1 MRHDRPGLAWIC
13 LSAIGGALAALIV
26 AGIVAGR
33 LGIAITAPL
42 LLAAAAIGTLPR
54 LVALL
59 RWRWAAQVPELALAL
74 LVFTAISALVLW
86 LAWPSLLP
94 LGRSVDAVHQ
104 FQLVNWIAVEHR
116 LPPLDART
124 QGLMGEMIAYSP
136 GFAFVVAAASALF
149 GAPTLET
156 LYPTVALLGG
166 LCAALMTLLAVRS
179 AGVAGWRIV
188 LLGLSV
194 LLLLLAHRAYF
205 LEAYID
211 SSYYAQVLGL
221 LLVLLACA
229 WPICEPRI
237 SLLGAG
243 QLGLVLA
250 ALLATY
256 PLWVPVPLLFICLA
270 LVQQPAANSQYL
282 EGTPRPNAIQQR
294 EHGLPFLRNAVM
306 RQTLPRLLLTL
317 GPLALLAAV
326 DLPARLGTGQVVLE
340 HQGVVTAPSLF
351 GLLPLLLAIPAAAL
365 LIGSGRRSTGKGQ
378 GSEASLFS
386 DVVAVHMLQIPA
398 LIVALGCAGLT
409 WAALVLAAQLGLV
422 AQYHSVKIL
431 FLLVPLAI
439 ALTGAGLIR
448 LAALERPFVRAV
460 ALLGCAVV
468 LGLASARFMLPLR
481 VEQIPTRNM
490 VAAAR
495 WLLANNP
502 GAAEKAIAVGTPIG
516 PDSYW
521 LQVALLGQWRD
532 EAQQAMRSF
541 TLAPPTPEGWAID
554 PNLPDTVVAANLG
567 ITPPG
572 SEVLQQFGEV
582 AVLRR
587 KPLDLAAVNPLIL
600 RYASHW
606 EDNQLKTALELIR
619 PNAGPLP
626 QIALQLVHAETLVA
640 QFDLAANQQR
650 TRNQYLGVDI
660 DPATLGGSGYVNA
673 EAFPTFAAP
682 PAAPSGEYQLVLS
695 LSVDQRVVDQRLLA
709 TFDRQPAGT
718 FTNLAVHSGELDYLR
733 RSYDQVA
740 LETHAARFGT
750 AVSLT
755 GWQATSEA
763 ANNTLVTTLRWQ
775 SLIANQA
782 PLDLALR
789 LVDAT
794 GATVAENR
802 SAPQQGFY
810 PSWRWRVG
818 EDVTEQRTLTLP
830 STIPPGSYTLA
841 IAVYDQQGELAL
853 TAGERQLG
861 QVNIAR

>member
-1 MRHDRPGLAWIC
+1 M
-13 LSAIGGALAALIV
+13 
-26 AGIVAGR
+26 
-33 LGIAITAPL
+33 
-42 LLAAAAIGTLPR
+42 
-54 LVALL
+54 
-59 RWRWAAQVPELALAL
+59 
-74 LVFTAISALVLW
+74 
-86 LAWPSLLP
+86 
-94 LGRSVDAVHQ
+94 
-104 FQLVNWIAVEHR
+104 
-116 LPPLDART
+116 
-124 QGLMGEMIAYSP
+124 
-136 GFAFVVAAASALF
+136 
-149 GAPTLET
+149 
-156 LYPTVALLGG
+156 
-166 LCAALMTLLAVRS
+166 
-179 AGVAGWRIV
+179 
-188 LLGLSV
+188 
-194 LLLLLAHRAYF
+194 
-205 LEAYID
+205 
-211 SSYYAQVLGL
+211 LGL
-221 LLVLLACA
+221 LLVLMACA

-256 PLWVPVPLLFICLA
+256 PLWVPVPLLFTCLA
-270 LVQQPAANSQYL
+270 LVLNPGARSQEPGVRSQESGARSQEPGARSQEPGVGNQYL
-282 EGTPRPNAIQQR
+282 EGTPRPDAMQR
-294 EHGLPFLRNAVM
+294 LEQRSSFLSNAVIS
-306 RQTLPRLLLTL
+306 QTLPRLLLTL
-317 GPLALLAAV
+317 GPLALLAAI

-365 LIGSGRRSTGKGQ
+365 LIGSGQ
-378 GSEASLFS
+378 GSGVRGREPQTRLFA
-386 DVVAVHMLQIPA
+386 DVVAVHVLQIPA
-398 LIVALGCAGLT
+398 LVVALGCAGLT
-409 WAALVLAAQLGLV
+409 WAALVLAAQLGLI
-422 AQYHSVKIL
+422 AQYHSIKIL
-431 FLLVPLAI
+431 FLLVPLAT

-448 LAALERPFVRAV
+448 LTTLERPFVRAA
-460 ALLGCAVV
+460 ALLGCAVM
-468 LGLASARFMLPLR
+468 LGLTSARFMLPLR

-490 VAAAR
+490 VTAAR
-495 WLLANNP
+495 WLLANDP

-532 EAQQAMRSF
+532 EAQQAIRGF

-554 PNLPDTVVAANLG
+554 PNLPDTVVAAKLG
-567 ITPPG
+567 TTPPG
-572 SEVLQQFGEV
+572 SEVLQRFGEV

-587 KPLDLAAVNPLIL
+587 KPLDLDAVNPLIV

-619 PNAGPLP
+619 PNGGPLP

-640 QFDLAANQQR
+640 QFDLTANQQR

-673 EAFPTFAAP
+673 EVFPTFAAP
-682 PAAPSGEYQLVLS
+682 PDAPTGEYQLVLS
-695 LSVDQRVVDQRLLA
+695 LSVDQRMVDQRLLA

-718 FTNLAVHSGELDYLR
+718 FTSLAVHSGELDYLR

-750 AVSLT
+750 TVSLT
-755 GWQATSEA
+755 GWHATSDT
-763 ANNTLVTTLRWQ
+763 ANNTLIATLRWQ
-775 SLIANQA
+775 SLGANQV
-782 PLDLALR
+782 PLELALR
-789 LVDAT
+789 LVDAN

-810 PSWRWRVG
+810 PTWRWRMG

-841 IAVYDQQGELAL
+841 VAVYDQQGELAL